1 MNIGEKIKHLR
12 TEKNLTQPQ
21 LAEQIGI
28 EQSYLSKLENDKS
41 TPSAEVFG
49 AMLKAFGLDVPSFLN
64 GLDRQV
70 IERQLKT
77 IPEVA
82 AHLNTNIN
90 HKIHRAK
97 TWLYSSAVAG
107 VLGASL
113 VVAGH
118 WGLVFANKQFFYRS
132 WGVVLPGEPEDIG
145 DTYRTLLQLK
155 EETKEISHEEMV
167 GLYLQFK
174 LTRPRPEELTTSQY
188 KGESFRLAL
197 ENGYRPFRLERSI
210 DLQPPQNRYLILTG
224 ALLFFSGLFGF
235 FTEARLRNLGRSLG
249 V

>member
-82 AHLNTNIN
+82 AHLNTHIS
-90 HKIHRAK
+90 HRIHRAK

-118 WGLVFANKQFFYRS
+118 WGLVFANESYRYS
-132 WGVVLPGEPEDIG
+132 SEGVVLPGEPEDIFNQYEG
-145 DTYRTLLQLK
+145 IQVAKMTSGIITSIEGTKLVVEFRSTRKQPESITSSTYR
-155 EETKEISHEEMV
+155 
-167 GLYLQFK
+167 
-174 LTRPRPEELTTSQY
+174 
-188 KGESFRLAL
+188 GESYRQPV
-197 ENGYRPFRLERSI
+197 EKGYRLFRKI
-210 DLQPPQNRYLILTG
+210 AVVPIQPPQNRYLVLTG

-235 FTEARLRNLGRSLG
+235 FTEVRLRSLG
-249 V
+249 RALGV